1 MVWEGIQTLGFRDIL
16 DCLAGLSP
24 TMPLSQPFHVA
35 DFEASETRNR
45 RKVDLNIYTYIGP

>member
-16 DCLAGLSP
+16 ERLAGLSP

-35 DFEASETRNR
+35 DLEASET
-45 RKVDLNIYTYIGP
+45 